1 MVDRHVK
8 QVIVWRKDI
17 KCRKGKMMAQSSHAS
32 MAPIFNM
39 MNDESGPVDCCFTI
53 YCEDEDPFVVWKNGK
68 FTKIVVSVD
77 NEEQLLQLFERIKT
91 ERRFI
96 PIALI
101 TDAGLTEFNNVPTRT
116 CLGIGPWWSD
126 EIDEFTKDLPLF

>member
-1 MVDRHVK
+1 MSERHVK
-8 QVIVWRKDI
+8 QVIVWRKDL
-17 KCRKGKMMAQSSHAS
+17 KVRAGKRMAQAAHAS

-39 MNDESGPVDCCFTI
+39 MYDESGPVDCCFSI
-53 YCEDEDPFVVWKNGK
+53 YCEDEDPFVIWKNGK

-91 ERRFI
+91 ERQYI

-101 TDAGLTEFNNVPTRT
+101 TDAGLTEFNNVPTNT

>member
-1 MVDRHVK
+1 MTERHVK

-39 MNDESGPVDCCFTI
+39 MNDESGPVDCCFSI
-53 YCEDEDPFVVWKNGK
+53 YCEDEDPFVIWKNGK

-91 ERRFI
+91 ERQYI

-126 EIDEFTKDLPLF
+126 EIDEFTKHLPLF

>member
-1 MVDRHVK
+1 MADRHVK

-39 MNDESGPVDCCFTI
+39 MHDESGPVDCCFAI

-126 EIDEFTKDLPLF
+126 EIDEFTKHLPLF